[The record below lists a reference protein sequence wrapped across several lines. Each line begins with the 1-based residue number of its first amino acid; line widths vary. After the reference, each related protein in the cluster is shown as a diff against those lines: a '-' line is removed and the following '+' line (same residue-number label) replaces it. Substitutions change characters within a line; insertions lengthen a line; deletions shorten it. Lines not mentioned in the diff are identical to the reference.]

1 MKEARDKIKD
11 EIDRIEKIFDFCTA
25 YCLLPTY
32 YLSKYHC
39 DALGS
44 PRKMTDENG
53 SVAWS
58 ATYYS
63 FGEMTAGGSN
73 THGFTPLEIFSLMCR
88 GKDFVFIPRFL
99 TGQAGKE
106 FDSEMGLNYFCQRY
120 YDPEIGRFMTRDL
133 IQIPGVNPYMYC
145 YNCPLRYRDPT
156 GLYSERDWYAVL
168 TGVYFGTCAA
178 KWNIGIGIGVG
189 IGVGLEAGRYWD
201 WNMSPAGPS
210 LDWSLQT
217 SAEYMLGGDPP
228 QEAPTVDTQNPLTWT
243 TTETWNKLKELDRA
257 LSENLRALR
266 DKLMQLERD
275 FWENLN
281 KKKHRRRTSRRR
293 RYNKFPIE
301 EPLFEEGGGGGG
313 PFAPHYPWPGDDE
326 DPGPIT

>member
-1 MKEARDKIKD
+1 VGAGFG
-11 EIDRIEKIFDFCTA
+11 IFTSF
-25 YCLLPTY
+25 
-32 YLSKYHC
+32 
-39 DALGS
+39 ALAPIIG
-44 PRKMTDENG
+44 PKL
-53 SVAWS
+53 
-58 ATYYS
+58 ATVV
-63 FGEMTAGGSN
+63 GG
-73 THGFTPLEIFSLMCR
+73 
-88 GKDFVFIPRFL
+88 
-99 TGQAGKE
+99 
-106 FDSEMGLNYFCQRY
+106 
-120 YDPEIGRFMTRDL
+120 
-133 IQIPGVNPYMYC
+133 
-145 YNCPLRYRDPT
+145 
-156 GLYSERDWYAVL
+156 
-168 TGVYFGTCAA
+168 
-178 KWNIGIGIGVG
+178 GVG
-189 IGVGLEAGRYWD
+189 LMTGLEAGRYWD

-281 KKKHRRRTSRRR
+281 KKKHRRRISRRR

-301 EPLFEEGGGGGG
+301 EPLFEEGGGAGG